1 LPYDKINE
9 LVCISV
15 LRRSPRGPALLDAM
29 TQSHIRKSGSSPE
42 SPSLVGRRA
51 EQELLRDDLAAARE
65 GRGGLVVLS
74 GEAGIGKTSL
84 ARDLVGEAIRTGV
97 CVLIGHCYDLT
108 VTPPYGPWLDLAAT
122 YRPADGM
129 PVLPDA
135 FATGRIEEIES
146 QAALFADVRSFF
158 AELASIQPV
167 LIVLEDLH
175 WADPASIELLRSLG
189 AGVAAQS
196 MLVLVTY
203 RSDELTRTQ
212 PLYHQLPS
220 LLRETGGRRLD
231 LRPLATQDLRS
242 LVHTNYPMPEAEEE
256 RLVAYLE
263 RHAEGN
269 PFFVVEFLRA
279 ISEEGFL
286 RSTGETWSLGELDR
300 IVVPSLLRQV
310 IDARVSRLGDEMR
323 EPLSV
328 AAVIGHDIS
337 LDLWARVLGL
347 DEETLLTIVER
358 AIDAHLLN
366 AAPDGTRV
374 RFVHALTRAALYEA
388 VMPPRRR
395 IWHQRVGDALVAQ
408 SRVSPEEVAFQFERA
423 GDPRA
428 WEWYVRA
435 GERAQRAYAWLMAK
449 DRFVAAATLIE
460 NVPGMEARRSRLL
473 YRSGRLQRYSEIA
486 DGIANLAAA
495 ERAANQAG
503 NRVLAAD
510 AKYSRGL
517 LRCFS
522 DDFGSGLVEMEEGI
536 VELEELPADEAMESW
551 ERATWLA
558 DALPPS
564 ELSDLPDFEP
574 SARIMIAAGTHHR
587 RGGHPWFLAAA
598 GHLSRARAMAEKFIA
613 LTAGIPA
620 GELVISAT
628 GHSWFGL
635 GLANAVLGRPD
646 DARQAFARARQI
658 YDLIEHHAVIGFTQ
672 LSELRDVVL
681 PYFATDVAGR
691 TRLAADAETS
701 LNLAAGAFPS
711 DRSSRR
717 ARLGLLFLEGGWDE
731 ADAIASEVEADGNYV
746 LRREITNAMTPLWY
760 AQGKTELAQRQIR
773 KLLPQGP
780 AAEPGEVVLVDALLL
795 QRVAADMAL
804 DRGDLAGALAWI
816 EANDRWL
823 EWSGAVLGR
832 AENRLSWARYC
843 RRAGDLALATRHVE
857 GAVDAASD
865 PRQPLALIAALRM
878 FGELHT
884 GFGEIEAA
892 KRDLAEALALA
903 DACAA
908 PYERALTL
916 IARAELHL
924 AVGRQEDVRADLIEA
939 RALLVQLNAQ
949 PATNRIDALLSRL
962 GVPRDAAPAGLT
974 SREIEVLRLVAKGMT
989 DAEVA
994 KNLYISPRTV
1004 SQHLR
1009 SVYGKLDV
1017 SSRSAATRFAIEHNL
1032 A

>member
-1 LPYDKINE
+1 M
-9 LVCISV
+9 SH
-15 LRRSPRGPALLDAM
+15 
-29 TQSHIRKSGSSPE
+29 THIRNSGSSLEP
-42 SPSLVGRRA
+42 PSLVGRGD
-51 EQELLRDDLAAARE
+51 EQELLRADLAAARD
-65 GRGGLVVLS
+65 GRGGLIVLS

-84 ARDLVGEAIRTGV
+84 ARDLVYEATRAGV

-108 VTPPYGPWLDLAAT
+108 VTPPYGPWLGLAAT
-122 YRPADGM
+122 YRPANGM
-129 PVLPDA
+129 PLLPEA
-135 FATGRIEEIES
+135 LATGRIDEIES

-158 AELASIQPV
+158 AALASVQPV
-167 LIVLEDLH
+167 LVVLEDLH

-189 AGVAAQS
+189 AAVAAQPI
-196 MLVLVTY
+196 LVLVTY

-231 LRPLATQDLRS
+231 LRPLAAPDLRS
-242 LVHTNYPMPEAEEE
+242 LVHGNYAMSEEEGE

-269 PFFVVEFLRA
+269 PFFVVELLRA
-279 ISEEGFL
+279 LSEEGFL
-286 RSTGETWSLGELDR
+286 RPDGERWSLGELDR

-310 IDARVSRLGDEMR
+310 IDARISRLGDETR
-323 EPLSV
+323 GPLSV
-328 AAVIGHDIS
+328 AAVIGHDIP
-337 LDLWARVLGL
+337 LDLWERVLGL
-347 DEETLLTIVER
+347 DEEQLLTIVER

-374 RFVHALTRAALYEA
+374 RFVHALTREALYEA

-395 IWHQRVGDALVAQ
+395 LWHQRVGDALAALP
-408 SRVSPEEVAFQFERA
+408 RVSPDEVAFHFDRA
-423 GDPRA
+423 GDPHA

-449 DRFVAAATLIE
+449 DRFVAAAALIE
-460 NVPGMEARRSRLL
+460 NIPGMEARRSRLL
-473 YRSGRLQRYSEIA
+473 YRSGRLQRYSEIS
-486 DGIANLAAA
+486 DGIVNLAAA

-522 DDFGSGLVEMEEGI
+522 DDFGPGLVEMESGI
-536 VELEELPADEAMESW
+536 VELEGMTADQQMESW
-551 ERATWLA
+551 ERATWMV
-558 DALPPS
+558 DALPPR
-564 ELSDLPDFEP
+564 ELADLPDIEP

-598 GHLSRARAMAEKFIA
+598 GHLARAKAMAEKFIA

-635 GLANAVLGRPD
+635 GLANAALGRPD
-646 DARQAFARARQI
+646 EARQAFSRARQI

-691 TRLAADAETS
+691 ARLAMDAEIS

-717 ARLGLLFLEGGWDE
+717 ARLGLLFLEGRWDE

-760 AQGKTELAQRQIR
+760 AQGRTDLAQRQIR
-773 KLLPQGP
+773 KVLPHGA
-780 AAEPGEVVLVDALLL
+780 AAEPGDVVLLDALVL
-795 QRVAADMAL
+795 QRIAADMAL
-804 DRGDLAGALAWI
+804 DRGDLASALAWI

-832 AENRLSWARYC
+832 SENRLSWARYC
-843 RRAGDLALATRHVE
+843 RRAGDLLLAARHVK
-857 GAVDAASD
+857 GAIEAASN
-865 PRQPLALIAALRM
+865 PHQPLALIAARRM
-878 FGELHT
+878 HGELQT
-884 GFGEIEAA
+884 GSGEYESAEH
-892 KRDLAEALALA
+892 DLTEALMLSE
-903 DACAA
+903 ACAA

-916 IARAELHL
+916 IARAELKQ
-924 AVGRQEDVRADLIEA
+924 AVGAQIDARTELIEA
-939 RALLVQLNAQ
+939 RTLIMQLHAQ
-949 PATNRIDALLSRL
+949 PALNRIDALLSRL
-962 GVPRDAAPAGLT
+962 GSPRDVAPAGLT
-974 SREIEVLRLVAKGMT
+974 PREIEVLRLVAKGMT

-994 KNLYISPRTV
+994 NRLYISPRTV